1 MQLHGDSRGTR
12 MGSAGDSRGTRM
24 RFGGLARKRHAFGL
38 GFGGTRL
45 RPLSPFIILKG
56 VRSVLLRP
64 KSRSQ
69 HSRILRGAR
78 LSRPLYLSL
87 CVSMWSSPTP
97 SRLLRSAGRLS
108 LPLYLSLSLC
118 LEFYEAPVGSLTL
131 STSLCVSLCGAVR
144 RRLEF
149 YGAPVGSL
157 QPAKP
162 TTPTV
167 WSTYRPTDD
176 PTDPPTAS
184 NRSDDRPS
192 DQPIDRRPSERPTDR
207 NRLSDTPVSLLF

>member
-1 MQLHGDSRGTR
+1 
-12 MGSAGDSRGTRM
+12 
-24 RFGGLARKRHAFGL
+24 
-38 GFGGTRL
+38 
-45 RPLSPFIILKG
+45 
-56 VRSVLLRP
+56 
-64 KSRSQ
+64 
-69 HSRILRGAR
+69 
-78 LSRPLYLSL
+78 
-87 CVSMWSSPTP
+87 MWSSPTP
-97 SRLLRSAGRLS
+97 SRLIPSAGRLS

-118 LEFYEAPVGSLTL
+118 LEFSEAPVGSLTL

-144 RRLEF
+144 RRLGF

-207 NRLSDTPVSLLF
+207 NRLSDTPVSLLFSWADQPVKKQTLSGTRFLADRRCREQVSQPTVRPARQFTFLMG